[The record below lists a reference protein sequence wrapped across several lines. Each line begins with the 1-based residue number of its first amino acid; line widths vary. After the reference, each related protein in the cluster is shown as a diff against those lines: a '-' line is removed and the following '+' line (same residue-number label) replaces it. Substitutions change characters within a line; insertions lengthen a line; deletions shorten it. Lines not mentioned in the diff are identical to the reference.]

1 MDEDFKNR
9 FYEKLK
15 ANDVNSNLIES
26 IDELIKYKKFSSEN
40 LMELINGEF
49 DE

>member
-26 IDELIKYKKFSSEN
+26 IDEFIKYNKFSSEN